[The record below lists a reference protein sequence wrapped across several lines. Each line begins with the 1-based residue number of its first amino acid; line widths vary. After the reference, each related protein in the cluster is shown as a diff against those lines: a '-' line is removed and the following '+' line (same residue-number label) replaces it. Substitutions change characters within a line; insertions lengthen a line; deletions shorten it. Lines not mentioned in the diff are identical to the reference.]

1 MGVTKKLTSKQSEQN
16 RAAKMTTLYLESY
29 LDSLE
34 PLPGE
39 LRRNFTL
46 MHDMDQKNKG
56 LLNQIDSSSDEY
68 LQKARDLSASERSA
82 EMEKI
87 QKMFRKAKEH
97 GDDKVNI
104 AIQTYEMVDKHIR
117 RLDSDL
123 AKFEAEMREQGG
135 RLSQTETEDEE
146 VTNKQKKKVGRKPGS
161 GKDDKLKKQKGKR
174 DAEDSDKGKKKKG
187 KNAAKESPVVSTVPG
202 IPGVPGI
209 PQEVLDMPVDPNE
222 PTYCLCQQV
231 SYGEMIGCDNNDC
244 PIEWFHF
251 GCMQLT
257 TKPKGKWY
265 CPKCLPLFKK
275 KK

>member
-1 MGVTKKLTSKQSEQN
+1 MTSS
-16 RAAKMTTLYLESY
+16 LYLEQY

-34 PLPGE
+34 SLPSE
-39 LRRNFTL
+39 LKRNFTL
-46 MHDMDQKNKG
+46 MHDLDLKNKN
-56 LLNQIDSSSDEY
+56 LLQEIDASSDEY
-68 LQKARDLSASERSA
+68 LRKARDLSDSQRAS

-87 QKMFRKAKEH
+87 QRMFRKAKEH

-117 RLDSDL
+117 KLDGDL

-135 RLSQTETEDEE
+135 RISQTETEDDEAG
-146 VTNKQKKKVGRKPGS
+146 TSSFSNSQKKKKVGRKPL
-161 GKDDKLKKQKGKR
+161 KDDKLGNKKRKGGKN
-174 DAEDSDKGKKKKG
+174 DEDSSDKGKKKKG
-187 KNAAKESPVVSTVPG
+187 RGGILSKDKESVASSLATTSLLPG
-202 IPGVPGI
+202 GI

-244 PIEWFHF
+244 SIEWFHF

-257 TKPKGKWY
+257 SKPKGKWY

>member
-1 MGVTKKLTSKQSEQN
+1 MT
-16 RAAKMTTLYLESY
+16 TTLYLESY

-46 MHDMDQKNKG
+46 MHDMDQKNQS
-56 LLNQIDSSSDEY
+56 LLQQIDLSSDEY
-68 LQKARDLSASERSA
+68 LQKARDLSTSERSA

-123 AKFEAEMREQGG
+123 AKFEAEMRAQGG
-135 RLSQTETEDEE
+135 RISQTETEDESTFS
-146 VTNKQKKKVGRKPGS
+146 TNKQKKKVGRKPGS
-161 GKDDKLKKQKGKR
+161 GKDDKLKKKKGSK
-174 DAEDSDKGKKKKG
+174 DEDSDKGKKKKG
-187 KNAAKESPVVSTVPG
+187 KNAKDDKFDKIAASGTAALLPG
-202 IPGVPGI
+202 GI

>member
-1 MGVTKKLTSKQSEQN
+1 MTS
-16 RAAKMTTLYLESY
+16 TLYLEQY

-46 MHDMDQKNKG
+46 MHGLDHKNRSMLKD
-56 LLNQIDSSSDEY
+56 IDASSDEY
-68 LQKARDLSASERSA
+68 LRKARELSTSQRGS

-87 QKMFRKAKEH
+87 QKMFKKAKEH
-97 GDDKVNI
+97 GDDKVSI

-135 RLSQTETEDEE
+135 RISQTETEDESASFSGSQ
-146 VTNKQKKKVGRKPGS
+146 KKKKVGRKAGNAKEEKA
-161 GKDDKLKKQKGKR
+161 GKKRKGNK

-187 KNAAKESPVVSTVPG
+187 GRGGSSKDKDVAVSAVVSAAALLPG
-202 IPGVPGI
+202 GI

-251 GCMQLT
+251 GCMELT